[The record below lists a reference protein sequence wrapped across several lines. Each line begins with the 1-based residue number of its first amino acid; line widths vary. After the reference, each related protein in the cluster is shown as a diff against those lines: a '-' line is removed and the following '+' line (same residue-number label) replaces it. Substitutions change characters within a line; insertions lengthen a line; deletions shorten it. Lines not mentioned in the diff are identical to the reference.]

1 MKGVI
6 LAAALALW
14 ALPSPAQIHKW
25 VDADGKVHFSDKPPP
40 DSARKSEQVKI
51 PVQSFGG
58 PPVFERQPAVAKG
71 AKADP
76 AAAHAPLVM
85 YATSWCGYCRKA
97 RAHLASKGIA
107 YREVDIEA
115 SPANNQEFKAYGG
128 RGVPFFV
135 KGGRTMRGFSAEG
148 LDRFLAQR

>member
-40 DSARKSEQVKI
+40 DSAKKSELVKV

-58 PPVFERQPAVAKG
+58 PPVFERKPDVSKSAKV
-71 AKADP
+71 D
-76 AAAHAPLVM
+76 AAAQSQLVM

-97 RAHLASKGIA
+97 RAHLASKGVA

-115 SPANNQEFKAYGG
+115 SAANNQEFKAYGG

-148 LDRFLAQR
+148 LDRFLAQAR